1 MSNRADLD
9 ARTVINPVRK
19 NYDYGEGLYSGK
31 MNKFKSVREYLKSKK
46 SKKKKSFASLLEQIE
61 EFSTKVSKL
70 FNKNA

>member
-9 ARTVINPVRK
+9 VRTVVNPIRK

-31 MNKFKSVREYLKSKK
+31 MNKFKSVRDFLKK
-46 SKKKKSFASLLEQIE
+46 KKKKSIASLVKDIE
-61 EFSTKVSKL
+61 EFSNKVTEL

>member
-9 ARTVINPVRK
+9 ARTVINPIRK

-31 MNKFKSVREYLKSKK
+31 MNKFKSVRDFLKK
-46 SKKKKSFASLLEQIE
+46 KKKKSIASLVKDIE
-61 EFSTKVSKL
+61 EFSNKVTEL

>member
-9 ARTVINPVRK
+9 TRTVINPIRK

-31 MNKFKSVREYLKSKK
+31 MNKFKSVRDFLKK
-46 SKKKKSFASLLEQIE
+46 KKKKSLASLVKDIE
-61 EFSTKVSKL
+61 EFSNKVTEL

>member
-9 ARTVINPVRK
+9 VRTVISPVRK

-31 MNKFKSVREYLKSKK
+31 MNKFKSVKDFLKK
-46 SKKKKSFASLLEQIE
+46 KKKKSIASLLEE
-61 EFSTKVSKL
+61 VEDFSNKVNEL

>member
-9 ARTVINPVRK
+9 TRTVINPIRK

-31 MNKFKSVREYLKSKK
+31 MNKFKSVRDFLKK
-46 SKKKKSFASLLEQIE
+46 KKKKSIASLVKDIE
-61 EFSTKVSKL
+61 EFSNKVTEL